1 LIYLKNTCLTKG
13 KLRAIF
19 LKIQLQENKTF
30 FLSTPQTC
38 TLMLIANPLL
48 YLCVFLNPQ
57 KIVFTAD
64 ERAKAA
70 SLAPY
75 ILSLSN
81 YSTALKVSF
90 VS

>member
-1 LIYLKNTCLTKG
+1 LKNTRPTKG

-38 TLMLIANPLL
+38 TLMLIFDPLL
-48 YLCVFLNPQ
+48 YLCVFLNL
-57 KIVFTAD
+57 KKLVITAD
-64 ERAKAA
+64 ERAKVAH
-70 SLAPY
+70 LAPH

-81 YSTALKVSF
+81 YSTVLKFSF